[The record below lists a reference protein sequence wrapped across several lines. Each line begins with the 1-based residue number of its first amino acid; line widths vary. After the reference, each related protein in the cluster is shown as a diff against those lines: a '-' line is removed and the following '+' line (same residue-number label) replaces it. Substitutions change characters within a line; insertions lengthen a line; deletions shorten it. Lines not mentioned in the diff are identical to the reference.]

1 MNPYTGAAQLV
12 AHLIPKVLAQRGLDP
27 RVITRFD
34 LWQGPAGVWLA
45 AVLDP
50 GQIAKTEPYTSEHT
64 LHQLSTV
71 LKGKPVLLSNTSG
84 LRYCVLLSQPPR
96 LPQKLP
102 LPAWRKGVLQL
113 GRTLAGEVTVPWED
127 LGNVLIAAMKR
138 EGKSTLLRAMASQAI
153 QEGHQLIVADPQGLT
168 FAGLRGHQ
176 QVLAY
181 GDTLDT
187 SIQAV
192 HALRE
197 EIARRT
203 TLFRDANADKL
214 ELYNRTVLDPL
225 PRLLVMLD
233 EFNDFVQNA
242 PATVADIVRQAAFGA
257 PKYGIHLVIAG
268 HYFDEASV
276 GKIKG
281 QFDTRI
287 CMRLTEAPAA
297 RMLLDTDLP
306 TKIRVKGRAVTNR
319 WGLIQTYYTALE
331 NLPTGDGLTETER
344 GLIARLKAEH
354 DGRATYPALAA
365 LGYNRRA
372 ADKLRE
378 DWVRRGLARFDPTQ
392 DNALI
397 VMV

>member
-1 MNPYTGAAQLV
+1 MNHYTSAAQIV
-12 AHLIPKVLAQRGLDP
+12 AHLIPKVLQQRGLDP
-27 RVITRFD
+27 RVISRFD

-50 GQIAKTEPYTSEHT
+50 GKIAKAEPYTSEHT

-96 LPQKLP
+96 LPQNLP
-102 LPAWRKGVLQL
+102 LPAWRKGVLQI

-138 EGKSTLLRAMASQAI
+138 EGKSTLLRSIALQAL
-153 QEGHQLIVADPQGLT
+153 QEGHQMIVSDPQGLT
-168 FAGLRGHQ
+168 FAGLRGHK
-176 QVLAY
+176 QVLAF

-187 SIQAV
+187 CVQAV
-192 HALRE
+192 GTLRE

-203 TLFRDANADKL
+203 ALFREANADKL
-214 ELYNRTVLDPL
+214 EIYNQTTLDPL

-242 PATVADIVRQAAFGA
+242 PAQVADIVRQAAFGA
-257 PKYGIHLVIAG
+257 PKYGVHLIVAG

-276 GKIKG
+276 GKMKG

-319 WGLIQTYYTALE
+319 WGLIQTYYTELE
-331 NLPTGDGLTETER
+331 TVPQGDGLTETER
-344 GLIARLKAEH
+344 GLIARLKA
-354 DGRATYPALAA
+354 DYAGRATYPALAA

-378 DWVRRGLARFDPTQ
+378 DWVKRGLARFDPGQ

>member
-1 MNPYTGAAQLV
+1 MNHYKSQAILT
-12 AHLIPKVLAQRGLDP
+12 AHVIPKVLQQRGLDP
-27 RVITRFD
+27 RVISRFD
-34 LWQGPAGVWLA
+34 LWQGNAGVWLA

-50 GQIAKTEPYTSEHT
+50 GQITKTEPYTSIHT

-96 LPQKLP
+96 LPTHLP
-102 LPAWRKGVLQL
+102 LPAWRKGLLQI
-113 GRTLAGEVTVPWED
+113 GHTLAGEVTVPWED
-127 LGNVLIAAMKR
+127 LGNVLIASMKR
-138 EGKSTLLRAMASQAI
+138 QGKSTLLRSVATQAL
-153 QEGHQLIVADPQGLT
+153 QEGHQMIVADPQGLT
-168 FAGLRGHQ
+168 FAGLRGHR

-181 GDTLDT
+181 GETLDT
-187 SIQAV
+187 CLQAV
-192 HALRE
+192 QTLQE

-203 TLFRDANADKL
+203 ALFREANADKL
-214 ELYNRTVLDPL
+214 ESYNQTALEPL

-242 PATVADIVRQAAFGA
+242 PASVADIVRQAAFGA
-257 PKYGIHLVIAG
+257 PKYGIHLLLAG

-281 QFDTRI
+281 QFDTRL
-287 CMRLTEAPAA
+287 CFRLTEAPAA
-297 RMLLDTDLP
+297 RMLLDTDAP
-306 TKIRVKGRAVTNR
+306 TKIRVPGRAISNR
-319 WGLIQTYYTALE
+319 WGVLQTYAATLAL
-331 NLPTGDGLTETER
+331 PAGDGLTTTER
-344 GLIARLKAEH
+344 GLIARLHAEYS
-354 DGRATYPALAA
+354 GRATYPALAA

-378 DWVRRGLARFDPTQ
+378 DWIKRGLARLDPGQ

>member
-1 MNPYTGAAQLV
+1 MNHYTGAAQIV

-50 GQIAKTEPYTSEHT
+50 GRITKAEPYTSEHT

-96 LPQKLP
+96 LPQNLP
-102 LPAWRKGVLQL
+102 LPPWRKGVLQL
-113 GRTLAGEVTVPWED
+113 GRTLAGEITVPWED
-127 LGNVLIAAMKR
+127 LGNVLIASMKR
-138 EGKSTLLRAMASQAI
+138 QGKSTFLRSVATQAI

-176 QVLAY
+176 QVRAY

-187 SIQAV
+187 CVQAV
-192 HALRE
+192 QTLRE

-203 TLFRDANADKL
+203 ALFREANADKL
-214 ELYNRTVLDPL
+214 ELYNRTTLEPL

-257 PKYGIHLVIAG
+257 PKYGIHMLLAG

-281 QFDTRI
+281 QFDTRL
-287 CMRLTEAPAA
+287 CFRLTEAPAA
-297 RMLLDTDLP
+297 RMLLDTDAP
-306 TKIRVKGRAVTNR
+306 TKIRVPGRALSNR
-319 WGLIQTYYTALE
+319 WGILQTYAARLE
-331 NLPTGDGLTETER
+331 VSTGDGLTETER
-344 GLIARLKAEH
+344 GLIARLKAEYG
-354 DGRATYPALAA
+354 GRATYPALQA

-378 DWVRRGLARFDPTQ
+378 EWVKRGLARFDPGQ